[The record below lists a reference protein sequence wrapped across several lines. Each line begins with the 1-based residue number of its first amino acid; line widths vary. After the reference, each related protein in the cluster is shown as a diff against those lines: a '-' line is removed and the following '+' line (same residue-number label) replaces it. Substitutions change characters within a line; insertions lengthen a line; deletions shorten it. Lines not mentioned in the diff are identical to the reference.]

1 MAKDIKVTLT
11 LDSKDFDKKITRAKG
26 SMRGFGSAS
35 KVTTG
40 SIIGLASRLAPLAA
54 GVAVVGTAFSQ
65 LSKSLGVASKIED
78 VSVTLSNIVGSAEG
92 GAAALNK
99 IRDVAKEL
107 PVSFEELASSAP
119 ALSTVSGTIGELEDN
134 IRLAADIAGNFGIPF
149 EVAAGQIQRAFS
161 AGSGAA
167 DVFREKGV
175 LAAAGFEAGVTLS
188 IDETIAKFREFGVEV
203 EGSAEKLAKT
213 FSGAAN
219 QAGDALFDFQAEI
232 GNAIKPELTVFI
244 QNLTKAFRDNE
255 KEVLALGKQIGTSI
269 VNGFIKAGRAVALL
283 IDFTK
288 KLLTPIINLNEG
300 LKAIGTNLPIVA
312 TAIYVVVKA
321 QKAFRTATLAA
332 ANAFIFLQGI
342 TGVGLLKVGAGIIAA
357 TATTALL
364 TVAVNEAAEAFD
376 DTTDETDGATGAFN
390 EFADAILT
398 GGAEVRSE
406 LNNISDNAKELGD
419 DLKIK
424 LGNGAIDGAAAL
436 AQLTA
441 NAGELA
447 TSLFNLLGAPNPGN
461 ITNAE
466 LTERFSKAFKENA
479 LMMANMTDES
489 GRLKIAMGTVHG
501 LFRTTIPSVQEYN
514 AAVKFLLENF
524 KELGFTLPEITS
536 LIAFMNREFDNDEGI
551 RNFIETLESATKSLS
566 TDLASA
572 FMAGESAGD
581 SFKKYFKSLVNQI
594 ISDVIRLS
602 IIQPILSAIFGIQ
615 FGTGGSITGFSG
627 GIFGFEGGGYTGSG
641 PRSGGVDGRGGFPAI
656 LHPNET
662 VIDHT
667 RGQGMSTNVTYNIN
681 ATDAASFKAL
691 VARDPEFIYNVTR
704 VGARRVPG

>member
-40 SIIGLASRLAPLAA
+40 SIIGLAARLAPLAA
-54 GVAVVGTAFSQ
+54 GVAAVSASFNQ
-65 LSKSLGVASKIED
+65 LGKSVAVASKIED
-78 VSVTLSNIVGSAEG
+78 VQVTLSNIVGSAEG

-149 EVAAGQIQRAFS
+149 EVAAGQLQRAFS

-188 IDETIAKFREFGVEV
+188 IDETIAKLREFGGEI
-203 EGSAEKLAKT
+203 EGSAQKLAKT

-219 QAGDALFDFQAEI
+219 QAGDAVFDFQAEI
-232 GNAIKPELTVFI
+232 GNAIKPELTAFLQKI
-244 QNLTKAFRDNE
+244 TKLFRDNE
-255 KEVLALGKQIGTSI
+255 KEVLA
-269 VNGFIKAGRAVALL
+269 FA
-283 IDFTK
+283 
-288 KLLTPIINLNEG
+288 
-300 LKAIGTNLPIVA
+300 KAIGQNALKGIIAFGRGIATTIDIVRSIGK
-312 TAIYVVVKA
+312 TAKDIGASIKANFGEQIEAVADGVVR
-321 QKAFRTATLAA
+321 AFAFIVEAISLVGVGLGKLISLTTGVNDVENFFESVNDAA
-332 ANAFIFLQGI
+332 ANLRRE
-342 TGVGLLKVGAGIIAA
+342 GLSAIED
-357 TATTALL
+357 TS
-364 TVAVNEAAEAFD
+364 EAIGGFVVV
-376 DTTDETDGATGAFN
+376 TDARDAFN
-390 EFADAILT
+390 EFVDDVLVGGDKIRTDLQKTSDAA
-398 GGAEVRSE
+398 GKVG
-406 LNNISDNAKELGD
+406 DNLA
-419 DLKIK
+419 IK

-436 AQLTA
+436 AQMTA
-441 NAGELA
+441 KASELA

-461 ITNAE
+461 VTNAE

-489 GRLKIAMGTVHG
+489 GRLKIAMGIIHG
-501 LFRTTIPSVQEYN
+501 LFRSTIPSVDEYN

-524 KELGFTLPEITS
+524 EELGFTLPEITS
-536 LIAFMNREFDNDEGI
+536 LIAFMNKEFDNDEGI
-551 RNFIETLESATKSLS
+551 RNFIDTLETATKSLS
-566 TDLASA
+566 TDLATA

-594 ISDVIRLS
+594 IADVIRLS
-602 IIQPILSAIFGIQ
+602 IIQPILSMFMNPFGYG
-615 FGTGGSITGFSG
+615 FGSGGSIVKLATGGPVMKDKPYIVGERGPELFVPTG
-627 GIFGFEGGGYTGSG
+627 AGNIVPNHQMGGG
-641 PRSGGVDGRGGFPAI
+641 A
-656 LHPNET
+656 
-662 VIDHT
+662 
-667 RGQGMSTNVTYNIN
+667 QQVTYNIN
-681 ATDAASFKAL
+681 AVDAASFKTL

-704 VGARRVPG
+704 VGSRRVPG